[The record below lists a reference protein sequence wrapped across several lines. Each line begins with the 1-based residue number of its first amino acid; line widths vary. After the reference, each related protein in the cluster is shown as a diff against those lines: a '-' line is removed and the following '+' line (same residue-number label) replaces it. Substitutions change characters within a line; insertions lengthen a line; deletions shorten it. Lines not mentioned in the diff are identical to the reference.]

1 MPTFANGK
9 IEAYAGPADLG
20 APDDLEKVIVEFI
33 GGAKESLDI
42 AVQELDNVEI
52 AKAIL
57 AARWRG
63 VRVSIV
69 LEQSYLREEKLKV
82 SEPPAAEA
90 GETAEQALERW
101 QWTATNG
108 ENKENRRIATALLQ
122 SNVDLKIDFNPDIFH
137 QKFVVRDY
145 RGHAKPTSALLSG
158 STNFTDTDCHKNLN
172 HIFVFHDTGICE
184 QYGNQFAEIER
195 GEFGRRG
202 LGGEPPVFDLEGV
215 PVTVLFAPDNVPE
228 QEVIKQVL
236 KAEADIE
243 FAIFTFAGSS
253 AIDDALLMAAR
264 AGCKVTGALDRGQGA
279 QSWSAPHGE
288 QGGAPPWL
296 DVPNISL
303 FTPKVDSGVRKLHHK
318 LMAVDHHSVLAGS
331 FNYTKPANDFNDENL
346 FVIGSP
352 YEIFPDRKKDAQGK
366 LKKVDTAACT
376 EIVDYMRA
384 EIDRIVSKEVSEP
397 WKPKPADG

>member
-1 MPTFANGK
+1 MATFAKGK

-20 APDDLEKVIVEFI
+20 APDDLEKVVVDFI
-33 GGAKESLDI
+33 GGATSSLDI
-42 AVQELDNVEI
+42 AVQELDNMEI

-63 VRVSIV
+63 VSISIV
-69 LEQSYLREEKLKV
+69 LEQSYLREEGLKV
-82 SEPPAAEA
+82 KEPPAPEK

-101 QWTATNG
+101 QWTAEG
-108 ENKENRRIATALLQ
+108 ENKENRRIAAALLQ
-122 SNVDLKIDFNPDIFH
+122 SNVDLKIDFNKDIFH

-145 RGHAKPTSALLSG
+145 RGKAKPTSALLSG

-184 QYGNQFAEIER
+184 QYGNQFDEIER
-195 GEFGRRG
+195 GEFGPRG

-215 PVTVLFAPDNVPE
+215 PVSVLFAPDNFPE

-264 AGCKVTGALDRGQGA
+264 AGCKVTGALDRGQAA
-279 QSWSAPHGE
+279 QDWSAPHGE
-288 QGGAPPWL
+288 PGGAPPWL
-296 DVPNISL
+296 NRPNISL
-303 FTPKVDSGVRKLHHK
+303 YTPKRDSGVRKLHHK
-318 LMAVDHHSVLAGS
+318 LMAVDHHTVLAGS
-331 FNYTKPANDFNDENL
+331 FNYTKPANAFNDENL

-352 YEIFPDRKKDAQGK
+352 YEIFPDKKKDKDKK
-366 LKKVDTAACT
+366 LKKVDMAACK

-384 EIDRIVSKEVSEP
+384 EIDRIVSKDVSEP
-397 WKPKPADG
+397 WKP